1 MPNFKPKAKKKIK
14 MNKNTLITLDNKHN
28 EKMTTFDEIENVII
42 PKLQK
47 KKEELKLEFSKES
60 DIDKKLEL
68 KDQIVDLRKK
78 IKNYKSEKKNYL
90 LENSKYIF
98 QYFENKKGVK
108 DGNNKTK
115 ILHSFFKKDKTKKT
129 EEDSGKSLNV
139 TKYLLNIND
148 SLLDI
153 NNYVNDYES
162 CKKCGGELI
171 SVDNLGLIVCNN
183 CSAQQKF
190 LIQHEKPSYKEP
202 PKEVCLCKKKIII
215 S

>member
-1 MPNFKPKAKKKIK
+1 M
-14 MNKNTLITLDNKHN
+14 
-28 EKMTTFDEIENVII
+28 
-42 PKLQK
+42 
-47 KKEELKLEFSKES
+47 
-60 DIDKKLEL
+60 
-68 KDQIVDLRKK
+68 
-78 IKNYKSEKKNYL
+78 
-90 LENSKYIF
+90 ENSKYIF

-129 EEDSGKSLNV
+129 EDNSGKSLNV

-153 NNYVNDYES
+153 NNYVNDYEN

-202 PKEVCLCKKKIII
+202 PKGSMFSMHTRE
-215 S
+215 